1 MSAQPPRRLA
11 LTVTPEQA
19 GRKIDTLMRT
29 GLGLSGTVIRRV
41 KWLSDGILLDGV
53 QVHTDVRPRAG
64 QVLSVLVADGVR
76 RSGIVPAAGALDI
89 VYEDA
94 DILILNKAPGVPVHP
109 GPGHF
114 SDTIGNF
121 LLDYYDKEGIQ
132 ADFHP
137 VHRLD
142 KGTSGLLVVAKH
154 PHAQEALK
162 NALHTPDFRRFY
174 LAVCEGVPQPPAGL
188 IDAPIGSVPGSL
200 IARRVAADGQP
211 SRTRYETLRTAHDRA
226 LLRLELETGRTHQIR
241 VHMAHLGHPLTGDFL
256 YGTEDPALISRPAL
270 HSAQLR
276 LLHPVTGKPM
286 TFTLPLPADMARLV
300 E

>member
-1 MSAQPPRRLA
+1 MSAPPPRRLA

-53 QVHTDVRPRAG
+53 RVHTDVRPRAG

-94 DILILNKAPGVPVHP
+94 DILVLNKFPGVPVHP

-142 KGTSGLLVVAKH
+142 KGTSGLLMVAKH

-174 LAVCEGVPQPPAGL
+174 LAVCEGVPQPPAG
-188 IDAPIGSVPGSL
+188 
-200 IARRVAADGQP
+200 R
-211 SRTRYETLRTAHDRA
+211 
-226 LLRLELETGRTHQIR
+226 
-241 VHMAHLGHPLTGDFL
+241 
-256 YGTEDPALISRPAL
+256 
-270 HSAQLR
+270 
-276 LLHPVTGKPM
+276 
-286 TFTLPLPADMARLV
+286 
-300 E
+300 